1 MNENKNKKSFF
12 NKKSLKYGTN
22 SFVMIAAVVLIAV
35 LINTLVS
42 LPDLKLDLTADKLYT
57 LSSTSKSIVDGLKKD
72 VEIIGLFDEGQ
83 ANSSTEYKQ
92 VNDLLKQ
99 YSKSSHIKLSYVDPD
114 KNPSVIKDLD
124 PNNANDIARGDYVVK
139 CGNKTRKLSY
149 SNLVETQFDQNTF
162 QQYVTG
168 STAEQA
174 FTGALKFVTSENT
187 PVVYFTEGHGEVAAS
202 SGYTKV
208 KSSLETNN
216 YEVKALNLLSA
227 SKIPDDAA
235 MLVMISPTQDITS
248 NEGKMLDEYI
258 KAGGNAIFLIDPLQN
273 ATDLSQLNK
282 VLSNY
287 NVALNYDLVN
297 ENDANRHLSDE
308 PRAVI
313 YDASG
318 NSLISDNSQL
328 VIAGSRSVSILK
340 NAKEYITTTSLLST
354 SSDSTGVQIDKSKG
368 ADIKGPLDVAVAVEY
383 KGGSKPARLLVMGNG
398 YFISDNAQSLYTQLW
413 DANVKYFLKC
423 MNWTLNTTDEVIVPA
438 KTYST
443 ITLNITDTQ
452 TSIMNW
458 LLVIILPLLILGT
471 GLFVYLRRRH
481 L

>member
-1 MNENKNKKSFF
+1 MNENNNKKSLF
-12 NKKSLKYGTN
+12 NRKSLKYGTN
-22 SFVMIAAVVLIAV
+22 SFIMIAAVVLIAILV
-35 LINTLVS
+35 NTLVS
-42 LPDLKLDLTADKLYT
+42 LPDLKLDLTADKLYS
-57 LSSTSKSIVDGLKKD
+57 LSSTSKNIVNDLKKD
-72 VEIIGLFDEGQ
+72 VEIVGLFDDGQ
-83 ANSSTEYKQ
+83 IDSSSQYKQ
-92 VNDLLKQ
+92 VTDLLGQ

-124 PNNANDIARGDYVVK
+124 PQNVNDLQKGDFVVK
-139 CGNKTRKLSY
+139 CGDKTRKLSS
-149 SNLVETQFDQNTF
+149 SNLFETQFDQSTF
-162 QQYVTG
+162 QSYVTG
-168 STAEQA
+168 STVEQA
-174 FTGALKFVTSENT
+174 FTGAIKFVTSANT

-208 KSSLETNN
+208 KSSLEINN
-216 YEVKALNLLSA
+216 YEVKALNLLST

-235 MLVMISPTQDITS
+235 MLVMISPQQDITAD
-248 NEGKMLDEYI
+248 EGKLLDNYI
-258 KAGGNAIFLIDPLQN
+258 KAGGNAIFLVDPIKN
-273 ATDLSQLNK
+273 AADLSQLNK
-282 VLSNY
+282 VLANY
-287 NVALNYDLVN
+287 NVALNYDVVN
-297 ENDANRHLSDE
+297 ENDPNKHLSDE

-340 NAKEYITTTSLLST
+340 NTKEYITTTSLLST
-354 SSDSTGVQIDKSKG
+354 SSNSTGVQMDKSKG
-368 ADIKGPLDVAVAVEY
+368 SDLKGPLDVAVAVEY
-383 KGGSKPARLLVMGNG
+383 KGGAKPARLLVMGNG
-398 YFISDNAQSLYTQLW
+398 YFISDDAQTSYTQLW

-438 KTYST
+438 KTYSS